1 MREQWQRPALMFALV
16 SILGLCLGLALWR
29 AFRDHPTDRVR
40 LSEEKNISIT
50 EHRRF
55 ARTSSECDEGVG
67 WLEDPAYDIDP
78 RSSDPESWHDD
89 VWEIS
94 GDTIILHVDSIVGN
108 PHCIR
113 TMSVAVG
120 GSIEEF
126 QSPIGNE
133 VSLNNTGWDE
143 CTPIKA
149 SVTVFDEQNRTDR
162 REKNIEA
169 GETCTGRV
177 AEQLNSSP
185 AGSAPGEERAN
196 VAGLILGAVVLCVV
210 VVVLVLGVA
219 RTSIG
224 RGTRRATVSTDEE
237 ESNEDIP
244 MRPLKENSLRRN
256 RVSKRKSQ
264 IRERVDQRMR
274 NEPPLDVEGCEYSFV
289 QDYGTAYGRNQEGL
303 SEEGYDDVD
312 ISVKRDRSETTI
324 CDNSSVV

>member
-1 MREQWQRPALMFALV
+1 MFALV
-16 SILGLCLGLALWR
+16 SILGLCLSLALWR
-29 AFRDHPTDRVR
+29 AFRDHPNDRVR
-40 LSEEKNISIT
+40 LSEEKNVSIT

-55 ARTSSECDEGVG
+55 ARTSRECGDGIG
-67 WLEDPAYDIDP
+67 WFEDPAYDIDP
-78 RSSDPESWHDD
+78 RSSDLESWHDD
-89 VWEIS
+89 VWEFS
-94 GDTIILHVDSIVGN
+94 GDTIILHVDSIVAN
-108 PHCIR
+108 PYCIK

-126 QSPIGNE
+126 QSPVANE
-133 VSLNNTGWDE
+133 VSLNNTGWDG
-143 CTPIKA
+143 CTPIEA
-149 SVTVFDEQNRTDR
+149 SVTLFDEQNRTDR
-162 REKNIEA
+162 REKNIEPE
-169 GETCTGRV
+169 ETCTGRV
-177 AEQLNSSP
+177 AEQLNSAPP
-185 AGSAPGEERAN
+185 AGTAPGEERAN
-196 VAGLILGAVVLCVV
+196 VAGPVLGAVVLCIV

-219 RTSIG
+219 RMSIG

-244 MRPLKENSLRRN
+244 MRPMKENSLRRN

-289 QDYGTAYGRNQEGL
+289 EDYGTAYDRNQEGL
-303 SEEGYDDVD
+303 SEEGFDDVD